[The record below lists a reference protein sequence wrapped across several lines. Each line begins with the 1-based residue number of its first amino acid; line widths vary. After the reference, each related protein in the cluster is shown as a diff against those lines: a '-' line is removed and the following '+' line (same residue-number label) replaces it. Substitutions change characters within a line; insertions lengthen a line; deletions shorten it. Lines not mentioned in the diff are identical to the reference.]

1 MRSENDGNVVARPR
15 GNAAVSAYSTVT
27 EAEVTSHLAELES
40 MLWQALGRIGSLE
53 KENVAIR
60 ASMERETAALRARR
74 QREGDGG
81 AASSNAPC
89 SASPTDLESLPRHH
103 ALGRI
108 DSLEKK
114 NAVMERETKALR
126 DDVKS
131 LKEENR
137 ALKWSLNQLA
147 SRVRENWEYPC
158 NHCIQPDEYWLNR
171 GIDYDYIDNLNEYC
185 IGSIRSA
192 VSDLAHGVCENI
204 YIGDNEESLMIM
216 SHGALMPHWHALS
229 ESFRVINPYGVGM
242 KISFENMLWNEEVMG
257 MICNNLFGRNIRE
270 VAFSRI
276 QFANT
281 RDAILAL
288 RNMLIYSPQVKSLVW
303 SEIPIDSDDMAL
315 FTQMLSDRPVEELR
329 FVWNGSRNARA
340 LLAGVDLSKYK
351 RLDFDGNSLRTNG
364 RADIQNLIAS
374 NSPLESL
381 NLDSNRLNDDD
392 AVLIAKSLG
401 RNTRL
406 KQLYLENNNIQERG
420 KNALLRAVRDTSSM
434 NALSDSNHSCCI
446 SGGTVDSIN
455 AHGQFNR
462 IFKIHT
468 LMVERHRSGEGNV
481 PCIKREMNDEC
492 SVLLAPFILE
502 SIHRRHMIVGKY
514 RYYVRGVSVL
524 GLLHELVKDWTM
536 PELFNNTD
544 ENHESSFY
552 QFIRD
557 QH

>member
-74 QREGDGG
+74 QREGDGR

-89 SASPTDLESLPRHH
+89 SASPTDLESLLRHH

-137 ALKWSLNQLA
+137 SLKWSLNQLA
-147 SRVRENWEYPC
+147 SRVRESWEYPC

-192 VSDLAHGVCENI
+192 VSDLAHGVRENI
-204 YIGDNEESLMIM
+204 YIGDNDESPMILP
-216 SHGALMPHWHALS
+216 HAALMPHWNVLS

-242 KISFENMLWNEEVMG
+242 KISFENMHWNEEVMSL
-257 MICNNLFGRNIRE
+257 ICNRLLGRNIRE

-276 QFANT
+276 EFENM

-288 RNMLIYSPQVKSLVW
+288 RNMLKYSPKVRSLVW
-303 SEIPIDSDDMAL
+303 SEIPIESADDMAL
-315 FTQMLSDRPVEELR
+315 FTQMISELSERQLDFEELR
-329 FVWNGSRNARA
+329 FDWNGSGNAQA
-340 LLAGVDLSKYK
+340 ILAGVDLSKYK
-351 RLDFDGNSLRTNG
+351 RIELRGNNLRTNG
-364 RADIQNLIAS
+364 RADIPDLIAS
-374 NSPLESL
+374 NSPLEW
-381 NLDSNRLNDDD
+381 LDLCSNRLNDDD
-392 AVLIAKSLG
+392 AVRIAESLG
-401 RNTRL
+401 QNTRL
-406 KQLYLENNNIQERG
+406 RELSLEGNNIHERG
-420 KNALLRAVRDTSSM
+420 KNALLRAVRDTSTM
-434 NALSDSNHSCCI
+434 NALSDSNHSC
-446 SGGTVDSIN
+446 SLEGLNLVAIN
-455 AHGQFNR
+455 VYGQSSR
-462 IFKIHT
+462 AFKIHS
-468 LMVERHRSGEGNV
+468 LMVERYRSGEGNV
-481 PCIKREMNDEC
+481 PYFNREMNDED
-492 SVLLAPFILE
+492 SVLLAPLIME
-502 SIHRRHMIVGKY
+502 SVHRRHTVFKEKY
-514 RYYVRGVSVL
+514 SLCYDNTSIL
-524 GLLHELVKDWTM
+524 GLLHEIIKWKM
-536 PELFNNTD
+536 SELF
-544 ENHESSFY
+544 SFK
-552 QFIRD
+552 
-557 QH
+557 